1 MARQPGELFTRSH
14 RPRISNAPLAR
25 QHDLYVNYATHDNT
39 FDVCECADG
48 PVDRIPCA
56 TNHDSHRAAPRCARA
71 RLTRYHRHPCVSH
84 YGSGC
89 WPRGQPNKIYE
100 PNTQRRTS
108 AVSNWNCTAQLAQQ
122 RWWVGTG
129 IDSNCHRC
137 SNPKRLHTNPTTVSN
152 GRVPNRCTISTF
164 TSSRR
169 KGPTGT
175 GASAGGG
182 ERSPS

>member
-1 MARQPGELFTRSH
+1 MSITLSTIAPILFLSTPERRLISGSRYYRALSVCRRS
-14 RPRISNAPLAR
+14 ILVLSVTSNL
-25 QHDLYVNYATHDNT
+25 L
-39 FDVCECADG
+39 
-48 PVDRIPCA
+48 
-56 TNHDSHRAAPRCARA
+56 HRAAPRCARA

-137 SNPKRLHTNPTTVSN
+137 SNPKRLHTNPPTTVSN

-169 KGPTGT
+169 KGPTGI

-182 ERSPS
+182 RAQPLVNHPIHLS

>member
-1 MARQPGELFTRSH
+1 MTYTSITPPTITLSMFVSVPTG
-14 RPRISNAPLAR
+14 
-25 QHDLYVNYATHDNT
+25 
-39 FDVCECADG
+39 
-48 PVDRIPCA
+48 VDRIPCA

-137 SNPKRLHTNPTTVSN
+137 SNPKRWHTNPPDYCQQRSSTKQMHYFNVHF
-152 GRVPNRCTISTF
+152 VPQKRADRNWRLS
-164 TSSRR
+164 
-169 KGPTGT
+169 
-175 GASAGGG
+175 GGG
-182 ERSPS
+182 RAQPLVNHPIHLS